1 MQSPNPNH
9 GDSTLSFLENYAAKI
24 QFSLLDKKKRC
35 FKNLNDI
42 NLTHRESEDP
52 GNSNPQFFKFK

>member
-1 MQSPNPNH
+1 MKSRNPDH
-9 GDSTLSFLENYAAKI
+9 GDSILSFLKNYAAKI

-42 NLTHRESEDP
+42 NLTHREYEDP
-52 GNSNPQFFKFK
+52 ENSNPQLFQI

>member
-1 MQSPNPNH
+1 MKSHNPNH
-9 GDSTLSFLENYAAKI
+9 GDSTLSFLKNYAAKI

-52 GNSNPQFFKFK
+52 GNSNPQLFQI

>member
-9 GDSTLSFLENYAAKI
+9 GDSTLSFLKNYAAKI

-42 NLTHRESEDP
+42 NLTHREYEDP
-52 GNSNPQFFKFK
+52 GNSNPQLFQI